1 MKEAGPGDTARV
13 MDALRRSVRALRSAN
28 VRSRRELGVGAA
40 QLFVMRQI
48 ADAPGLSL
56 AQLAERTHTALSSVS
71 EVVSRLVNDA
81 FVAKTNAPEDRR
93 RIVLELTDKG
103 AAVTRKAG
111 RPVQERLITGLA
123 HLSASERRT
132 LAELYEAW
140 LRAAGLDALP
150 ASMFFEPAPSRR
162 KALQKRS

>member
-1 MKEAGPGDTARV
+1 MREARTGDTARV
-13 MDALRRSVRALRSAN
+13 MNALRRSVRALRSAN
-28 VRSRRELGVGAA
+28 VKSRRELGVGAA

-48 ADAPGLSL
+48 ADSPGLSL
-56 AQLAERTHTALSSVS
+56 ASLAERTHTALSSVS
-71 EVVSRLVNDA
+71 EVVSRLVNDGY
-81 FVAKTNAPEDRR
+81 VAKTIALADRR

-103 AAVTRKAG
+103 AAITRRAL

-150 ASMFFEPAPSRR
+150 PSMFFEPAPSRR
-162 KALQKRS
+162 KALQNRS

>member
-1 MKEAGPGDTARV
+1 MKEARTDDIARV

-28 VRSRRELGVGAA
+28 MRSRRELGVGAA

-56 AQLAERTHTALSSVS
+56 ASLAERTHTALSSVS
-71 EVVSRLVNDA
+71 EVVSRLVVDGY
-81 FVAKTNAPEDRR
+81 VAKGHAREDRR
-93 RIVLELTDKG
+93 KIVLEITGQG
-103 AAVTRKAG
+103 ADVMRKAG
-111 RPVQERLITGLA
+111 RPVQQRLIAGLA

-150 ASMFFEPAPSRR
+150 PSMFFEPAPSRR
-162 KALQKRS
+162 KALQNRS